1 MPTEVLF
8 ILVMVPTQYE
18 ARNVRDVFRG
28 ISGEPQRPTM
38 TFCGGRSK
46 L

>member
-8 ILVMVPTQYE
+8 ILVMVPTHM
-18 ARNVRDVFRG
+18 RRDVRDVFRG